1 MTGEGQAEGPLVCVW
16 IRGERG
22 SPGSFG
28 DVTVPDSHQSQS
40 VTQGQCPFRQRL
52 KSEMNPRDKFTMDIS
67 RTS

>member
-1 MTGEGQAEGPLVCVW
+1 MAGAGQAEGPLVCVW

-40 VTQGQCPFRQRL
+40 VTQESHAPSPGGSNQ
-52 KSEMNPRDKFTMDIS
+52 K
-67 RTS
+67 